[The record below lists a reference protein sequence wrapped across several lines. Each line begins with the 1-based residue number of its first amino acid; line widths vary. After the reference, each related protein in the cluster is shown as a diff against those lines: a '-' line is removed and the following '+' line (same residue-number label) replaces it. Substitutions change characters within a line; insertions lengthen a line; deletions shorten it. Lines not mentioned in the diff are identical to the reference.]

1 MDQKSKILQEIVCQT
16 TDFEIVCFCIMTELK
31 LQTIKLALVF
41 NLIYYKNETFG
52 MVYLEAMASGCACV
66 AGNCDFGPSELIR
79 DGGNGFLV
87 PVRDYE
93 AAAGKVMVLNLLQL

>member
-52 MVYLEAMASGCACV
+52 ILTFHI
-66 AGNCDFGPSELIR
+66 DFV
-79 DGGNGFLV
+79 F
-87 PVRDYE
+87 
-93 AAAGKVMVLNLLQL
+93 LNLIISITNDTCFKSHCS